1 MAGLSIYKR
10 NQGQVTRSV
19 TAVVLVVFLAS
30 LSYFVNQKLVV
41 HMPAGG
47 EKFEF
52 VKDINESWVFARPW
66 PNKQNPEYAIGTRV
80 TEEIKQ
86 EIRQASGRG
95 GQEPK
100 AYFKAADPLNYAIEI
115 QLGVPVLMFVLGG
128 YGIFRLVNGQRFA
141 DFLIA
146 TESEMKKVSWSSR
159 AELVGSTLVVIVTVI
174 ILSAYIF
181 GVDSLVAKGLNL
193 LGVLPS

>member
-1 MAGLSIYKR
+1 LAGLSIYKQH
-10 NQGQVTRSV
+10 QGQVTRSV
-19 TAVVLVVFLAS
+19 TTVVLVIFLAS

-47 EKFEF
+47 EEFEF
-52 VKDINESWVFARPW
+52 VKDMNESWVFSRPW
-66 PNKQNPEYAIGTRV
+66 PDKQNPEYAIGTRV
-80 TEEIKQ
+80 TEKIKQ
-86 EIRQASGRG
+86 EIRETRGRA

-115 QLGVPVLMFVLGG
+115 QLGVPVLIFVLGA

-174 ILSAYIF
+174 IMSAYIF
-181 GVDSLVAKGLNL
+181 GVDSLMAKGLNL